1 MMMILILQLLKLDNI
16 PNIYK
21 NNDYQKNKNLVDIMR
36 FFTIYTNIYIIEQL
50 TVKKWTTLRCD
61 NLQKWQVV
69 IYITALLY
77 RTPLLS
83 LLFGP

>member
-21 NNDYQKNKNLVDIMR
+21 NNDYKKNKNLVDIMR

-50 TVKKWTTLRCD
+50 TVKKRTTLRCD
-61 NLQKWQVV
+61 NLQK
-69 IYITALLY
+69 
-77 RTPLLS
+77 
-83 LLFGP
+83 